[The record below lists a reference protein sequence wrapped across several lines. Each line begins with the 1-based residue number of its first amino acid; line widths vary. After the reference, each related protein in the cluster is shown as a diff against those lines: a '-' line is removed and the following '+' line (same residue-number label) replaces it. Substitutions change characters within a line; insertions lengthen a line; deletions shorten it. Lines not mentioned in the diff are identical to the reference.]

1 MAAKEVEDT
10 CDDSFELE
18 DLEESF
24 DDLTILG
31 KHLRGFIW
39 PFFHNSQL
47 VVGSSDGVDGFIT
60 GKLK

>member
-24 DDLTILG
+24 DDLAISG
-31 KHLRGFIW
+31 KSYFNIE
-39 PFFHNSQL
+39 
-47 VVGSSDGVDGFIT
+47 
-60 GKLK
+60 